1 MGSIPLKSV
10 SLTFFRT
17 PVEKNARMGMMA
29 IMPMSPT
36 HSTIVN
42 STHHKPMVTKQTKV
56 TQYCLRVNLSLDARM
71 GLISSSDP
79 SGVRPG
85 R

>member
-1 MGSIPLKSV
+1 MPKTFKSV
-10 SLTFFRT
+10 GLTFLRT
-17 PVEKNARMGMMA
+17 PVEKNARMGMIAMT
-29 IMPMSPT
+29 PMSPT
-36 HSTIVN
+36 HSTIV
-42 STHHKPMVTKQTKV
+42 SSMHHKPMVTKQTKV

-79 SGVRPG
+79 SGVIPG